1 VVRAI
6 FAGSRSIAHRGGSAD
21 PAEHLDGYVPRM
33 TTLDTDSVEQLA
45 SRLIAAISDNDIDA
59 LRGVYASDVVIWHN
73 FDQVEQS
80 LEDNLKVMMW
90 MAKRMPDKHYDEI
103 RRQPTP
109 NGFVQQHVLRGT
121 APDGTAV
128 EIPACLIVT
137 IADGRI
143 TRLEEYLDTKDAAA
157 LSRR

>member
-1 VVRAI
+1 MHPILFHIPLPTFNLPLVWI
-6 FAGSRSIAHRGGSAD
+6 PLI
-21 PAEHLDGYVPRM
+21 
-33 TTLDTDSVEQLA
+33 
-45 SRLIAAISDNDIDA
+45 IAALAA
-59 LRGVYASDVVIWHN
+59 LVAAVKMIGADKDRPGAAVAAVVA
-73 FDQVEQS
+73 VGG
-80 LEDNLKVMMW
+80 LVARW

-109 NGFVQQHVLRGT
+109 TGFVQQHVLRGT